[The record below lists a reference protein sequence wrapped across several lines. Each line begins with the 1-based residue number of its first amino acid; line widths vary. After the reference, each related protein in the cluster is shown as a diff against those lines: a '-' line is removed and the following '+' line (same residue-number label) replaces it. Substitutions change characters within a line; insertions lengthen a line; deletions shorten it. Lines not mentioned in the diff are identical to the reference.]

1 MRWLVFSI
9 CACGG
14 DFEAIA
20 VRCCLCELRHESP
33 RMLCDVLVRG
43 GSSLVLVLLI
53 ICMPIVQCVCPFCFG
68 ALPSCTWETNSKCPS
83 DTTITEN
90 IALVAAVSSA
100 TAIAGGKLFKMPAVM
115 AQKYLRMFTSAG
127 LAALLRLCLKSTAGT
142 AFELTASTTVAE
154 AMQAIRNGQITASD
168 VIVGFGGFIDGAADE
183 AAERKLAAKAKTI
196 AEARDA
202 GLLAVGLSTDADQCG
217 PWLFLWAKVTNYVM
231 NRTTALSSVMVETGE
246 GKPPST
252 VTVKAATFD
261 SEPEFFEAL
270 NLFIM
275 WTTAL
280 GLGSAVCVTSF
291 VQDFVFD
298 TIRVRGYTWQFAAV
312 FLAVVLSHIED
323 SEGRITFNER
333 DPPGAPEHS
342 PERGR
347 GLLRDAHPKL
357 GSFFRAPPVAAGR
370 GGGGEATAAKWNGKS
385 TASATSTCDAYNL
398 SRDHQA
404 RHLLPDGTCK
414 YAQVG
419 LGQGA
424 RG

>member
-1 MRWLVFSI
+1 
-9 CACGG
+9 
-14 DFEAIA
+14 
-20 VRCCLCELRHESP
+20 
-33 RMLCDVLVRG
+33 MLCDVLVRG
-43 GSSLVLVLLI
+43 GPSMVLLLLLLSL
-53 ICMPIVQCVCPFCFG
+53 PIFGCVCPHCFG
-68 ALPSCTWETNSKCPS
+68 ALPSCNWESSSSCPS

-90 IALVAAVSSA
+90 LALVAAVSTA
-100 TAIAGGKLFKMPAVM
+100 TAIAGGKLFKMPGVM
-115 AQKYLRMFTSAG
+115 AQKYLRMFTSAS
-127 LAALLRLCLKSTAGT
+127 LSALLRLCLKSTAGT
-142 AFELTASTTVAE
+142 AFELQATTTVAE
-154 AMQAIRNGQITASD
+154 AMQAIRNGQITAAD
-168 VIVGFGGFIDGAADE
+168 VIVGFGGFIDSAENE

-202 GLLAVGLSTDADQCG
+202 GLLAGGLSSGADQCG
-217 PWLFLWAKVTNYVM
+217 PWLFLWTKVTNYVM

-298 TIRVRGYTWQFAAV
+298 TIRVRGYSWQFAAV
-312 FLAVVLSHIED
+312 FFAVVLAHIED
-323 SEGRITFNER
+323 SEGRITLMN
-333 DPPGAPEHS
+333 AAHQVHLNT
-342 PERGR
+342 
-347 GLLRDAHPKL
+347 LLAEAEVCCATLYPKL

-404 RHLLPDGTCK
+404 RHLLPDGTCR
-414 YAQVG
+414 YAHRCDKWVSDKG
-419 LGQGA
+419 PSGKCLGAHPRTKCANPNRCDAKVEPGQQ
-424 RG
+424 